1 MKDEYDFSN
10 GVRGK
15 YADKYAEGAEY
26 VEEKTIPIN
35 ECIHKGL
42 YRINSR
48 NLDYGICHK
57 ERSEVCFIGIRT
69 KFGERFLDSEIHYD
83 EESKGTASPK
93 ELLKMYPFKTME
105 ESILRQVTQQDADKC
120 MAKYGR
126 SHLKVGSFANFV
138 NEEMFNWLEKE
149 IGNLNV

>member
-15 YADKYAEGAEY
+15 YNERYAEGAEY
-26 VEEKTIPIN
+26 VEEKTISID

-48 NLDYGICHK
+48 NLDYGICNK
-57 ERSEVCFIGIRT
+57 LGNEVCFMGIRT

-83 EESKGTASPK
+83 EKSKGTASPK
-93 ELLKMYPFKTME
+93 EFLKMYPFENME
-105 ESILRQVTQQDADKC
+105 DSILRQVTQQDVDKC
-120 MAKYGR
+120 IAKYGR
-126 SHLKVGSFANFV
+126 SHLKIGSFANFV
-138 NEEMFNWLEKE
+138 NEEMLNWLEQE
-149 IGNLNV
+149 RGNKNE